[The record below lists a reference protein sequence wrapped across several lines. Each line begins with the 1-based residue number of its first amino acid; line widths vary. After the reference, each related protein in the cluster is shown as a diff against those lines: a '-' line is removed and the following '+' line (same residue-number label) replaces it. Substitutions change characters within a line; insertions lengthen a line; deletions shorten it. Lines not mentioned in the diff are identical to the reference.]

1 MIDDDENIPANEPPT
16 EPGESEFREGESDGA
31 AIGPDDDG
39 PRRRPLLSRLG
50 LLPLLG
56 PLRPVLSIARK
67 ISGRALFVPMK
78 VVRMALIVPLKLIRF
93 IPVPSGLRGRSAPAL
108 LAVRSVSP
116 PAMAGVVLALV
127 VIGVLGWLA
136 LSSGSEPTD
145 HQGEVELALVD
156 AADGPDA
163 EEHHDA
169 APADEVAPDGVDL
182 EEAAEFGQVSTSG
195 SKPVADL
202 EEEVVA
208 SSVPEHD
215 AAAADRPNAESEA
228 SGGTGYP
235 SSDLQQSQGLKNEVV
250 PDSVAKTVRLARIDP
265 ALQQQTSRGPLPII
279 GADGRESW
287 RVYARP
293 SQAGAGKPRLALVI
307 VGLGLSSASI
317 ETAMALSGA
326 VTLSF
331 TPYAPTLEETVK
343 KARDAGHEVLMDL
356 PMEPVSYPADDPG
369 PHTLLTSLNPTDN
382 IARLEW
388 LLGRFSGY
396 VGVVSH
402 MGSRFTT
409 SPEALRPVMTALR
422 DRGLMFVD
430 SQASSKSVATNVA
443 AQLALPFA
451 VNSIFVDHEPTRAA
465 IDRTFADLEASVLR
479 SGTGIAI
486 ARAFPVTLER
496 LAAWLPAL
504 EERGIVLVP
513 ISALA
518 EHQ

>member
-1 MIDDDENIPANEPPT
+1 MIDDDENISADDPLT
-16 EPGESEFREGESDGA
+16 EPEESAFREGESDGA
-31 AIGPDDDG
+31 ALGPEDDG
-39 PRRRPLLSRLG
+39 PRRRSLLSRLG
-50 LLPLLG
+50 LLSLLG
-56 PLRPVLSIARK
+56 PLS
-67 ISGRALFVPMK
+67 
-78 VVRMALIVPLKLIRF
+78 
-93 IPVPSGLRGRSAPAL
+93 PVPSTLLSRSAPVL
-108 LAVRSVSP
+108 LAGRSVSP

-136 LSSGSEPTD
+136 LSGDSE
-145 HQGEVELALVD
+145 HAFQQEEVEIVLVD
-156 AADGPDA
+156 ALDGPYA
-163 EEHHDA
+163 EVHHDDE
-169 APADEVAPDGVDL
+169 PVDEVAPDGVDL
-182 EEAAEFGQVSTSG
+182 KEADEFGLVSAGG
-195 SKPVADL
+195 SKPVSDL
-202 EEEVVA
+202 EEEAVT

-215 AAAADRPNAESEA
+215 AGAAGRSRSESEA
-228 SGGTGYP
+228 GGSTGYQ
-235 SSDLQQSQGLKNEVV
+235 SSDPQPDQEQDNEVAQEPV
-250 PDSVAKTVRLARIDP
+250 REIVRLARLDP
-265 ALQQQTSRGPLPII
+265 ALQQQTPRGPLPIV
-279 GADGRESW
+279 GADGREPW

-293 SQAGAGKPRLALVI
+293 SQAGAGAPRLALVI
-307 VGLGLSSASI
+307 VGLGLSSAAI

-331 TPYAPTLEETVK
+331 TPYAPMLEETVK

-430 SQASSKSVATNVA
+430 SQASRTSVATNVA
-443 AQLALPFA
+443 AQLSLPFA
-451 VNSIFVDHEPTRAA
+451 ANSIFVDHEPTRAA
-465 IDRTFADLEASVLR
+465 IDRTFADLETNVLR

-496 LAAWLPAL
+496 LAAWLPAF

>member
-1 MIDDDENIPANEPPT
+1 VIDDENIPADEPPT
-16 EPGESEFREGESDGA
+16 EPEESEFREGESDGA

-39 PRRRPLLSRLG
+39 RRRRSLRPRLG
-50 LLPLLG
+50 LPALLG
-56 PLRPVLSIARK
+56 SLRPVFSVAIKVSRL
-67 ISGRALFVPMK
+67 ALV
-78 VVRMALIVPLKLIRF
+78 VPLKLIRF
-93 IPVPSGLRGRSAPAL
+93 IPVPSILRGRSAPSL
-108 LAVRSVSP
+108 LAGRSVSP

-136 LSSGSEPTD
+136 LSGGSEPAD
-145 HQGEVELALVD
+145 HQDEVELALVD

-163 EEHHDA
+163 EVHHDA
-169 APADEVAPDGVDL
+169 APADEVTPDGVDL
-182 EEAAEFGQVSTSG
+182 EEAGEFGPVGTGG

-215 AAAADRPNAESEA
+215 AAATGRSSVESEV
-228 SGGTGYP
+228 SGGAGYQ
-235 SSDLQQSQGLKNEVV
+235 SSGLQQSQGLRSEVA
-250 PDSVAKTVRLARIDP
+250 PDPVRETVRLARIDP

-293 SQAGAGKPRLALVI
+293 SQAGAGAPRLALVI
-307 VGLGLSSASI
+307 VGLGLSSAAI

-331 TPYAPTLEETVK
+331 TPYAPMLEETVK